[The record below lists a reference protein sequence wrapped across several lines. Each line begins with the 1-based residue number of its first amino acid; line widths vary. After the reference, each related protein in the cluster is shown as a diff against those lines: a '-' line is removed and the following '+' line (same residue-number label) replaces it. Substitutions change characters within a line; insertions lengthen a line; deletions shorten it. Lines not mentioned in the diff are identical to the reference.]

1 MRSTSSGSRAL
12 AALLSTILVVTGG
25 AVPCAQGEG
34 APEPCLLLKIASRG
48 IPVPVAREALAP
60 FPKLL
65 EERLAIRWVPPASAE
80 EKSPK
85 AEVANL
91 FPEPS
96 PAVLGEISRDL
107 EEASRRM
114 DEMETAAA
122 ERLLRDAERRSRQV
136 RFGPVIRPYL
146 AEIFYR
152 QGILFLWNG
161 EDDRC
166 IERFS
171 RSRALRPEFSP
182 EPALYSPAVREAWE
196 RSGEHPATTA
206 DLLVQSMPPGGEIFL
221 DGRRAGVTPGK
232 VSISPAG
239 PVRIRVELEGYRAEE
254 RISQWLP
261 GDSAMVEFSLD
272 RDPVADLPGV
282 LDADPEGVSTGRLLA
297 GMARQAGA
305 IRVAVLA
312 YEARE
317 GQPTP
322 VLRVLSLNLEDSRA
336 KVLGEVPWV
345 SGEGSIER
353 IVEQAA
359 TILANAGW
367 PTKTPSR
374 KRSRPWY
381 HTWWFWTVMVTVVAG
396 VAAAGAGGGG
406 GSSGS
411 STGTIG
417 VTF

>member
-1 MRSTSSGSRAL
+1 MRSSSSGSKVL
-12 AALLSTILVVTGG
+12 AVLLSTILFVTGG
-25 AVPCAQGEG
+25 AVPYAQGEG

-48 IPVPVAREALAP
+48 IPVSVAIEALAP

-65 EERLAIRWVPPASAE
+65 EDHLAIRWVPPVSAE
-80 EKSPK
+80 AISRN
-85 AEVANL
+85 AEIANL

-96 PAVLGEISRDL
+96 PVILGEISRGL
-107 EEASRRM
+107 EEAGRRM

-122 ERLLRDAERRSRQV
+122 ERLLQEAEHRSRQA

-146 AEIFYR
+146 AEIFFR
-152 QGILFLWNG
+152 QGILHLWNG
-161 EDDRC
+161 EEDRS

-196 RSGEHPATTA
+196 RSGDRPTTTA
-206 DLLVQSMPPGGEIFL
+206 ELLVQSMPPGAAILL
-221 DGRRAGVTPGK
+221 DGRRTGVTPAK
-232 VSISPAG
+232 VSIPPAG

-261 GDSAMVEFSLD
+261 GDSAMVEFSLG

-297 GMARQAGA
+297 GMAKEAGA

-317 GQPTP
+317 GQPAP
-322 VLRVLSLNLEDSRA
+322 VLRVLSLNSGDSNAR
-336 KVLGEVPWV
+336 VLGEIPWV
-345 SGEGSIER
+345 SGEGSVER
-353 IVEQAA
+353 IAEQTA
-359 TILANAGW
+359 TILALAGW
-367 PTKTPSR
+367 PAKTPNR